1 MISSQLITDVVVKP
15 LFNNQDLA
23 KKFLSQKDR
32 LPQELQNLQ
41 SMKPDRVMSLIDGL
55 IRKYENYPFYPDNNK
70 FKELKNDLDTLDFL
84 LNKIAHSD
92 VELDFEIKR
101 YYISYISFKLYVN
114 ARELSD
120 SNEINLYL
128 DMAKKI
134 LESVDTKDADENE
147 KILINILGRYYCT
160 LYYFANFEPA
170 PGCFSSCSKYF
181 RDDVECSKSE
191 NMHNYITAL
200 ANYLNFCIDYIK
212 NDIYEGLATVNLEEY
227 DSFREDF
234 INSLSEYF
242 QFKDAKKEVLLRSAL
257 FFLNETAL
265 DIARNI
271 KKNGALDN
279 ALKNRIFVLTI
290 CMVKLLNKET
300 FDYRALFNVEHAYYR
315 EESSSIIKNL
325 SKYLALLLSSQ
336 AEGAEEVLQS
346 VATIYSNLKEYA
358 KLMNHFYARALY
370 LDANR
375 YKCRRKI
382 TLSRIYFAK
391 SIKDIISFKNEIVK
405 LRKDIEL
412 YPVKALI
419 NYYNIELSRS
429 DISQDAKNVFKINPL
444 IIDINNYVLKV
455 KRIIAEDTAEFKKNL
470 EISKQFEV
478 KTEYL
483 NFFENEIYNVIK
495 FASDPYLLQDL
506 SKIYG
511 DILDSY
517 IRREELDYRE
527 DYAIKASKI
536 KMATVDVN
544 PYFFAIAL
552 LFAKLGKM
560 RLIMDTDEIFK
571 LGLKKKTLTE
581 SEKDR
586 IGKFFEYSIKYL
598 DKCKDDMTVNWR
610 QIEEIISN
618 VRAPADS
625 ANNSAPIESRLI
637 KIISAI
643 INKITRQD
651 ADIVKLFNFLYDE
664 AYLHAQ
670 REWSLDPILIYYF
683 NYYMSKKGKMSLKL
697 ELTGEKIEFA
707 ILRQTNSLVL
717 ENIYQYARY
726 ILDKRSSEDTDIMAQ
741 MEALKE
747 MNSESLTDAKGGRK
761 NIAYLDVMK
770 FLKADKS
777 VYYEKKYLEYPDK
790 IYIFDILANYLT
802 AMGKTN
808 LITTFKFV
816 ITQLMNNA
824 NKSILKR
831 VYFKQKNMDINQ
843 KYLIG
848 IKDFMEYSTINQ
860 DQLLADLYQ
869 EDFKIK
875 IGFQAFN
882 NMLTLSISNNFR
894 IHEEEIRLI
903 NDAIYNSKRLGNLKD
918 AYKRPVKSMEGDGLG
933 IIMAFLFF
941 RKIGLPRENFKMNI
955 KEDETIIKITIPF
968 SFVSKEEEKTISEE
982 IVKEIDTI
990 PMIPENINRLR
1001 RLLSD
1006 KQAKIE
1012 DIEKEVLMDPSLTA
1026 DVLKMANSA
1035 YYTRLNSVRNI
1046 RDAIQILGT
1055 AAISNFILLSSSLKL
1070 LQDKV
1075 TQDRI
1080 EEIMRHS
1087 ETAAFY
1093 AKDLMKY
1100 KKLNLNVDDIYL
1112 ATLLHDIGKIVVEGI
1127 NPDIYK
1133 KIQQTM
1139 DNKNLPI
1146 EVIEDIAG
1154 GLSHSLT
1161 GALLAKK
1168 WNFPDIVYE
1177 VIKCHHNPR
1186 TAENN
1191 PDAVFIVYLANE
1203 MTYFNKEKILFENI
1217 DMNVLEFLELSDK
1230 EKFTKLAVTLMDS
1243 YNLKHK

>member
-1 MISSQLITDVVVKP
+1 LISRYD
-15 LFNNQDLA
+15 
-23 KKFLSQKDR
+23 
-32 LPQELQNLQ
+32 
-41 SMKPDRVMSLIDGL
+41 
-55 IRKYENYPFYPDNNK
+55 NYPFYPDNNK
-70 FKELKNDLDTLDFL
+70 FKELKSDLATLDFL
-84 LNKIAHSD
+84 LNKLAHID
-92 VELDFEIKR
+92 AELDFDKKR
-101 YYISYISFKLYVN
+101 YYISYISLRLYVN
-114 ARELSD
+114 ARELND
-120 SNEINLYL
+120 PNEINLYL
-128 DMAKKI
+128 DIAKNI
-134 LESVDTKDADENE
+134 LESADVKDADENE
-147 KILINILGRYYCT
+147 KLLINNLGRNYCA
-160 LYYFANFEPA
+160 LYYFANFEPS
-170 PGCFSSCSKYF
+170 PGCFSYCSKYL
-181 RDDVECSKSE
+181 RDDLNYSKSQ

-200 ANYLNFCIDYIK
+200 TKYLCFCIDYIK
-212 NDIYEGLATVNLEEY
+212 DDIYRGSVIVNLEEFASY
-227 DSFREDF
+227 REDF
-234 INSLSEYF
+234 VNTLIKYF
-242 QFKDAKKEVLLRSAL
+242 QHKEAKKEILLRSAL

-265 DIARNI
+265 DIARDI
-271 KKNGALDN
+271 KKNGAFDK
-279 ALKNRIFVLTI
+279 ALKTRIFVLTI
-290 CMVKLLNKET
+290 CMVKLLNKEE
-300 FDYRALFNVEHAYYR
+300 FDYRALFNVEHAYYK

-325 SKYLALLLSSQ
+325 SKYLSLLLCSQ
-336 AEGAEEVLQS
+336 AEGAEEILRS
-346 VATIYSNLKEYA
+346 VMAIYSNFKEYS

-375 YKCRRKI
+375 YRCRRRI
-382 TLSRIYFAK
+382 TLSRINFVK
-391 SIKDIISFKNEIVK
+391 SIKDIIPYKNEIVK
-405 LRKDIEL
+405 LRKDIER
-412 YPVKALI
+412 YPIKALI

-444 IIDINNYVLKV
+444 IIDINSYILKV
-455 KRIIAEDTAEFKKNL
+455 KRIISDEIAEFKKNL
-470 EISKQFEV
+470 EVTKQYET
-478 KTEYL
+478 KSDYL
-483 NFFENEIYNVIK
+483 KFFENEMSNVIK
-495 FASDPYLLQDL
+495 FASDTYLLQDL
-506 SKIYG
+506 GKIYG

-517 IRREELDYRE
+517 IKREELDYRE
-527 DYAIKASKI
+527 DYTIKASKI
-536 KMATVDVN
+536 KMAVVDVN
-544 PYFFAIAL
+544 PYFFALAL
-552 LFAKLGKM
+552 LFSKLGKM

-581 SEKDR
+581 SEKER

-598 DKCKDDMTVNWR
+598 NKCKDDTTVNWR
-610 QIEEIISN
+610 QIGDIISN
-618 VRAPADS
+618 VRSPAES
-625 ANNSAPIESRLI
+625 ANGSAPIESRLI

-664 AYLHAQ
+664 AYLHAK
-670 REWSLDPILIYYF
+670 REWSLDPILIYYL
-683 NYYMSKKGKMSLKL
+683 NRYMSKKGKISLKF

-707 ILRQTNSLVL
+707 ILRQTNSLIL

-726 ILDKRSSEDTDIMAQ
+726 ILDKRSSEDTDVMAQ
-741 MEALKE
+741 MEELKE
-747 MNSESLTDAKGGRK
+747 MNSESLIDAKGVRK

-770 FLKADKS
+770 FLKSDKS
-777 VYYEKKYLEYPDK
+777 VYYETKYLEYPDK

-824 NKSILKR
+824 NKSNLKR
-831 VYFKQKNMDINQ
+831 IYFKQKNMDINQ

-848 IKDFMEYSTINQ
+848 IKDFMEYSAANQ
-860 DQLLADLYQ
+860 DKMLEDLRQ

-875 IGFQAFN
+875 IGFQSFN
-882 NMLTLSISNNFR
+882 NTLVLSISNNFK
-894 IHEEEIRLI
+894 IHGEEIRLI
-903 NDAIYNSKRLGNLKD
+903 NEAIYNSKRLGNLKD

-933 IIMAFLFF
+933 IIMTFLFF
-941 RKIGLPRENFKMNI
+941 RKIGLPRENFKMNV
-955 KEDETIIKITIPF
+955 KENETVIKITVPF
-968 SFVSKEEEKTISEE
+968 SFVSKEEEQTIAEE
-982 IVKEIDTI
+982 IAKEIDTI

-1001 RLLSD
+1001 RLLND
-1006 KQAKIE
+1006 KEAKIE

-1035 YYTRLNSVRNI
+1035 YYTRLNAVRNI

-1055 AAISNFILLSSSLKL
+1055 TAISNFILLSSSLRL
-1070 LQDKV
+1070 LKDKV

-1080 EEIMRHS
+1080 EEIMKHS

-1093 AKDLMKY
+1093 ANDLMRY

-1133 KIQQTM
+1133 RIQQTM
-1139 DNKNLPI
+1139 ENKDLPI

-1191 PDAVFIVYLANE
+1191 PDAVFVVYLANA

-1217 DMNVLEFLELSDK
+1217 DMNVLEFLELNDK
-1230 EKFTKLAVTLMDS
+1230 EKFNKLAVSLMES
-1243 YNLKHK
+1243 YNQKRK